1 MTDSHDPMR
10 AVREDL
16 YLLSCDLDCICGALR
31 EIATVWRRA
40 QRFRPDLPLIRPIEL
55 EDATHELAASAEAL
69 AGAGF
74 GQPPDLAFSVA
85 GQRSALRRGISEAE
99 ALTCGA
105 GLPRLGD
112 AGLWTYTRAAI
123 HRAGNRLLTLIVQ
136 LVRIEDWSL
145 SGPGAG
151 PPEPD
156 RAWLQVQLG

>member
-16 YLLSCDLDCICGALR
+16 QLLSRDLDCICGALR

-40 QRFRPDLPLIRPIEL
+40 HQFRPDLPLTRPVEL
-55 EDATHELAASAEAL
+55 EDATHELAASAAAL
-69 AGAGF
+69 VCAGF

-85 GQRSALRRGISEAE
+85 GQLSALRRDISEAE
-99 ALTCGA
+99 AMTCGT

-112 AGLWTYTRAAI
+112 AELWAYTGAAI
-123 HRAGNRLLTLIVQ
+123 HRAGNRLLSLIVQ

-145 SGPGAG
+145 SGPGARL
-151 PPEPD
+151 PDPD